1 MTNALT
7 AILRSVVVGLLR
19 RDVTVEVSNISRSGC
34 LLESPSVIPAGTLGT
49 LSVEIDG
56 EAYAEDVRVARC
68 LTVPGGGERHHVGV
82 EFLTLGRLRRR
93 SLRVH
98 AASLGADGSK
108 QNGSLSVCFGEMR

>member
-1 MTNALT
+1 MTNPLT
-7 AILRSVVVGLLR
+7 AILSSVAIGLLR

-56 EAYAEDVRVARC
+56 EAYTDDVRVARC

-82 EFLTLGRLRRR
+82 EFLTLRLLGRV
-93 SLRVH
+93 SLRLY
-98 AASLGADGSK
+98 AASLGADGLK
-108 QNGSLSVCFGEMR
+108 PNGSLSIRFGGTR